1 MYLEPLVLVGRGLVL
16 GELTFKNRGQFGSR
30 FFWIGFSW
38 FFLNAE
44 LQPLANWQRWLNL
57 SDYFFS
63 MRWGPTLCFLAIK
76 SEGTNRPQDS
86 SEVPTTAVC
95 ARNAQLSC
103 GRCWASWNWRAMWA
117 TCLTVSQRCAPWG
130 FFKQITWSKDFFR
143 RNEKTNSL
151 VPRRLGDDPFWFWV
165 SAYFQEGLLGRVL

>member
-86 SEVPTTAVC
+86 SEVPTQLPPF
-95 ARNAQLSC
+95 ARETPSYPVDGAGQVEIDALCGLHALQYLRGAPRGVSLS
-103 GRCWASWNWRAMWA
+103 RS
-117 TCLTVSQRCAPWG
+117 
-130 FFKQITWSKDFFR
+130 
-143 RNEKTNSL
+143 
-151 VPRRLGDDPFWFWV
+151 
-165 SAYFQEGLLGRVL
+165 LGRRIFYDEMRKRTVWCLEDWEMILFDFGFRPIFKRVC